1 MCCSPCEPGDKAGS
15 EVSEHHGLG
24 EAVLDLLQPGLAVL
38 VLGAD
43 GDRQVVV
50 IQALLLIQSCKVIQD
65 KEDLASGDCILHLL
79 CQGPSQE
86 WYEDP
91 SLTRDYHN
99 FSVSENPF

>member
-1 MCCSPCEPGDKAGS
+1 MCCSPCKPGDQAGS

-38 VLGAD
+38 VLGGD
-43 GDRQVVV
+43 RDRQVVV
-50 IQALLLIQSCKVIQD
+50 IQALLLIQSCKVIQN
-65 KEDLASGDCILHLL
+65 KEDLASGGCIRHLL
-79 CQGPSQE
+79 YPGPSQE